1 MMNLNYEI
9 KCVER
14 EVMLA
19 MFVDEMYLKTT
30 EATDKKVIKIMNE
43 RMVLLTKL
51 DTKVA
56 DIEMEAFKVNDKEA
70 VSRCERI
77 RHKIADELRTIRVKY
92 NF

>member
-9 KCVER
+9 KCVAR

-19 MFVDEMYLKTT
+19 MFTNEVYLKT
-30 EATDKKVIKIMNE
+30 ADVTDEKVIKTMNE
-43 RMVLLTKL
+43 RMLLLTKL

-70 VSRCERI
+70 VNKCERI
-77 RHKIADELRTIRVKY
+77 RYKIAGELRAIRVKY
-92 NF
+92 NL

>member
-70 VSRCERI
+70 VNKCERL
-77 RHKIADELRTIRVKY
+77 RYKIAGELRAIRVKY

>member
-9 KCVER
+9 KCVAR

-19 MFVDEMYLKTT
+19 MFVDEMYLKHT

-70 VSRCERI
+70 VNRCERI

>member
-9 KCVER
+9 KCVAR

-19 MFVDEMYLKTT
+19 MFANEMYLKTT
-30 EATDKKVIKIMNE
+30 DATDENVIKTMNE

-70 VSRCERI
+70 VNKCERI
-77 RHKIADELRTIRVKY
+77 RYKIAGELRAIRVKY

>member
-9 KCVER
+9 KCVAR

-19 MFVDEMYLKTT
+19 IFTNEMYLKTT
-30 EATDKKVIKIMNE
+30 EATDKKVIKTMNE

-70 VSRCERI
+70 VNKCERI
-77 RHKIADELRTIRVKY
+77 RHRIADELRTIRVNY